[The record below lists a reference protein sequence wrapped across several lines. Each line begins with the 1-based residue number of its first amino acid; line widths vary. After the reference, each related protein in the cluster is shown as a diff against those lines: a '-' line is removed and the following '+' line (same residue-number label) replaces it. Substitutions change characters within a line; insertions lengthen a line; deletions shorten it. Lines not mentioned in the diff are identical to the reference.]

1 VSGILILGGSG
12 MLGHK
17 MFQVLGARFADI
29 SCTIRGKTS
38 AAELRRVE
46 LFQSDSVI
54 PEVDVTDVDRLA
66 ALLSDLTPDVVVNCV
81 GIVKQRD
88 TARDAIPSITVN
100 SLLPH
105 HLAAICETINA
116 RLIHFS
122 TDCVFS
128 GDKGAYTEDDPSD
141 ARDLYGRTKFL
152 GEVHGPAALTLRTSM
167 IGRELTH
174 RSSLLEWFLAQDGQ
188 KVKGYRKA
196 LYAGLTTNRMAYL
209 VGAIIEHH
217 PDLTGLFHVAGPWI
231 PKYDLLV
238 QIRDAFGLS
247 IEIESDD
254 EVVIDRT
261 LDGSRFAAA
270 TGFSPPT
277 WQEMVTELANDPT
290 PYESWGR

>member
-1 VSGILILGGSG
+1 VTRVLVLGGSG

-17 MFQVLGARFADI
+17 MYLLLGSRFPDT
-29 SCTIRGKTS
+29 SCTMRGKTS
-38 AAELRRVE
+38 DAELRRIE
-46 LFQSDSVI
+46 LLQNDSVI
-54 PEVDVTDVDRLA
+54 PEVDVTDFDRLD
-66 ALLSDLTPDVVVNCV
+66 ALFSDLRADVVVNCV

-128 GDKGAYTEDDPSD
+128 GDKGGYTEDDESD

-152 GEVHGPAALTLRTSM
+152 GEVHGPATLTLRTSI
-167 IGRELTH
+167 IGRELAH
-174 RSSLLEWFLAQDGQ
+174 RASLLEWLLAQDGH

-196 LYAGLTTNRMAYL
+196 LYAGLTTNAMAHL
-209 VGAIIEHH
+209 VGDLIEHH

-247 IEIESDD
+247 IEIEPDD